1 VDTGFARPKRALLTS
16 VSGQD
21 SFFLAKLLKSR
32 GYYLVGIRHL
42 PKVNNAESFFDK
54 VIVGSF
60 TDTAKMISTIRELQI
75 TEVYNLAA
83 KSSVLNSWK
92 NPEEY
97 FEVNAYAV
105 ERLLSELTIFD
116 SEIRFVQFGST
127 DMVGYSDVP
136 AQPKV
141 FKPWSPYGESK
152 VQAHQAVRNI
162 KEKQGLWAVNA
173 ILTNHDSYLRPT
185 KFLMQML
192 AIQIAD
198 IVRGKENQI
207 FVENTNIVRDWASA
221 EEIVEGILRIVQQ
234 DQPLD
239 WALAS
244 GTSFSITQLLDNVAN
259 IFNIDFEI
267 VSIKSI
273 EERRNEVERIY
284 VDAMPGQIA
293 LDWKPILTAPL
304 VLESMVRW
312 HLDGKII

>member
-1 VDTGFARPKRALLTS
+1 MDTGFARPKRALLTT

-32 GYYLVGIRHL
+32 GYYLVGIRHS
-42 PKVNNAESFFDK
+42 PQVSDTESFFDR

-60 TDTAKMISTIRELQI
+60 TDTAKIISAVREHEI

-92 NPEEY
+92 NPQEY

-105 ERLLSELTIFD
+105 ERLLFDLALLD

-127 DMVGYSDVP
+127 DMVGYSEVP

-152 VQAHQAVRNI
+152 VRAHQAVSNI

-185 KFLMQML
+185 KFLMQTL

-198 IVRGKENQI
+198 IVRGKKNEI

-221 EEIVEGILRIVQQ
+221 EEIVEGILRIAQQ

-239 WALAS
+239 WVLGS
-244 GTSFSITQLLDNVAN
+244 GTSFSIAQLLEN
-259 IFNIDFEI
+259 IGSIFDIDFSV
-267 VSIKSI
+267 VSVKSAV
-273 EERRNEVERIY
+273 RRENEVEKIY
-284 VDAMPGQIA
+284 VDASPGQAA
-293 LDWKPILTAPL
+293 LQWKPLLTAPL

-312 HLDGKII
+312 QLKNE